1 MKKNML
7 MKMSLFILVMAMC
20 TGCGKTQQEETVEE
34 NIQIDTDT
42 IIKSMKEI
50 PDMLEGR
57 ENVTITNTSEDGM
70 MVTAV
75 YQKPVEENTEEPLS
89 ADGNDSLVATYTG
102 STVPVGSLK
111 DNDEF
116 KSIKLDSKE
125 CYYKTNE
132 EETTVML
139 LEDTGNE
146 TYTVIN
152 ITINNPD
159 ISVKEACKTFI
170 L

>member
-1 MKKNML
+1 MKKNIL
-7 MKMSLFILVMAMC
+7 MKMSLLLFIMAMC
-20 TGCGKTQQEETVEE
+20 VGCGKTQQEEIVEE
-34 NIQIDTDT
+34 SIQVDTDT
-42 IIKSMKEI
+42 IIKSMKDI
-50 PDMLEGR
+50 PTKLENR

-70 MVTAV
+70 MVTAI
-75 YQKPVEENTEEPLS
+75 YQKPVEENTKEPLS

-102 STVPVGSLK
+102 STIPVGSLK
-111 DNDEF
+111 DNNEF
-116 KSIKLDSKE
+116 KSIKIDSKE
-125 CYYKTNE
+125 CYYKTNDE
-132 EETTVML
+132 KTTIML

-159 ISVKEACKTFI
+159 ISMKEACQTFI